1 MQDKIYLKVDV
12 KSGYTKTRYIYKR
25 KTKST
30 NWLWACQ
37 MTVIPEEYIYKR
49 KTQPTNWLWACQ
61 MTVIPEEYI
70 YKRKT
75 QPTN

>member
-30 NWLWACQ
+30 N
-37 MTVIPEEYIYKR
+37 
-49 KTQPTNWLWACQ
+49 
-61 MTVIPEEYI
+61 
-70 YKRKT
+70 
-75 QPTN
+75 